1 MGKKLAKMEKVL
13 SSGFG
18 RDVTRYVSVLPIK
31 AYDPPVKNSQWRSR
45 VDPVADMAEA
55 KF

>member
-13 SSGFG
+13 RFGFR
-18 RDVTRYVSVLPIK
+18 RDVTGYVSVLPIK

-45 VDPVADMAEA
+45 VDPVADMAEG
-55 KF
+55 KL